1 MQASVYTVWQQFAR
15 FVKQVVPKLH
25 GHRCKTLA
33 WLVLGIMLAGSV
45 SSACMAEALR
55 RVRGTQASSQE
66 RTLSRFLS
74 NPRIQPHE
82 LWQQFL
88 PHLVAA
94 FAQQPEVTFV
104 VDLTPLGT
112 WAIIVWFGIL
122 HHSRVWPLGWRV
134 MPGQSAW
141 DEGQYAILTD
151 FFTQVSPY
159 LGQAQGRLLTDSG
172 LTREK
177 LVQVCEQYHWHYL
190 LRLELDKGY
199 YATERDECGH
209 LLWQPLKHL
218 LREPGQYWQGQV
230 WLWKTYQRPVWLTAW
245 WQQGEEAPLVVISD
259 EGAGRHY
266 LRRYRGRMRVEA
278 LIQDS
283 KSRGFGLQASHVRDR
298 EHLERLLLL
307 LCLAIWWLAREGA
320 ACIHHGQRR
329 RFDRSD
335 RRDKSVVRLGRQ
347 WFLDIL
353 ERTTRAASLAR
364 CVPFHR
370 QGIGWRLCL
379 RF

>member
-1 MQASVYTVWQQFAR
+1 MSASVSTVWQQFYG
-15 FVKQVVPKLH
+15 FVKQVVPHLH

-33 WLVLGIMLAGSV
+33 WLVVGIMLAGSV
-45 SSACMAEALR
+45 SSARIAEALR

-66 RTLSRFLS
+66 RTMSRFLA
-74 NPRIQPHE
+74 NAAIDPHVVWRQ
-82 LWQQFL
+82 LL
-88 PHLVAA
+88 PHVLAD
-94 FAQQPEVTFV
+94 FAHQPEITFV
-104 VDLTPLGT
+104 VDLTALGT

-141 DEGQYAILTD
+141 EEDQYAILTD
-151 FFTQVSPY
+151 FFQQVSPY

-177 LVQVCEQYHWHYL
+177 LVQLCEQYHWHSL

-199 YATERDECGH
+199 YAKERDADGQ

-230 WLWKTYQRPVWLTAW
+230 WLWKTYERPVWLTAC
-245 WQQGEEAPLVVISD
+245 WQQGEEVPLVVISD

-283 KSRGFGLQASHVRDR
+283 KSRGFGLQATHVRDR
-298 EHLERLLLL
+298 EHGERLLLL
-307 LCLAIWWLAREGA
+307 LCLAIWWLGRLGA

-329 RFDRSD
+329 LFDRSQ
-335 RRDKSVVRLGRQ
+335 RRDKSVLRLGRQ
-347 WFLDIL
+347 WFLEIL
-353 ERTTRAASLAR
+353 QRAQRAASLAR
-364 CVPFHR
+364 SLPFQR
-370 QGIGWRLCL
+370 YRNGWRLCL

>member
-1 MQASVYTVWQQFAR
+1 MQASTYRVWHQFHS

-66 RTLSRFLS
+66 RTLGRFLS
-74 NPRIQPHE
+74 NAQIQPQV

-88 PHLVAA
+88 PHLLAA

-104 VDLTPLGT
+104 VDLTPLET

-122 HHSRVWPLGWRV
+122 QHSRLWPLGWRV

-141 DEGQYAILTD
+141 AEGQYALLTD
-151 FFTQVSPY
+151 FFQQVSPY

-172 LTREK
+172 LRREK
-177 LVQVCEQYHWHYL
+177 LVQLCEQYHWHSL

-199 YATERDECGH
+199 YATERDACGQ
-209 LLWQPLKHL
+209 LIWQPLKTL
-218 LREPGQYWQGQV
+218 LTEPGQYWQGQV
-230 WLWKTYQRPVWLTAW
+230 WLWKAYERPVLLTAC
-245 WQQGEEAPLVVISD
+245 WQQGEDVPLVVISD

-266 LRRYRGRMRVEA
+266 LRRYRRRMRVEA

-283 KSRGFGLQASHVRDR
+283 KSRAFGLQATHIRDR
-298 EHLERLLLL
+298 QHLERLLLL
-307 LCLAIWWLAREGA
+307 LSLAIWWLARLGA
-320 ACIHHGQRR
+320 ACIHHGHRR

-335 RRDKSVVRLGRQ
+335 RRDKSVLRLGRQ

-353 ERTTRAASLAR
+353 ERTMASASLAR
-364 CVPFHR
+364 CLPFQR
-370 QGIGWRLCL
+370 QASGWRLCL